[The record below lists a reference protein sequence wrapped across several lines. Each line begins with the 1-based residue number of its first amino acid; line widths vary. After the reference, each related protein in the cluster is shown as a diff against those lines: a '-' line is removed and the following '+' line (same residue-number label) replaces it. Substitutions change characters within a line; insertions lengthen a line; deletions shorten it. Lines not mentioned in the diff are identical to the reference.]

1 MAFFMLLSN
10 SSVNT
15 AGFAV
20 AASVFFV
27 GGLLLLCMG
36 VLGEYLGRVYDE
48 VRSRPLSIISE
59 VHRSPAAMP
68 SQLGIVAAQAI
79 NAEERSASDAA

>member
-1 MAFFMLLSN
+1 MAFFMLLSKD
-10 SSVNT
+10 SVYT
-15 AGFAV
+15 VGFAV

-48 VRSRPLSIISE
+48 VRSRPLSIISTI
-59 VHRSPAAMP
+59 HRSPVAMAT
-68 SQLGIVAAQAI
+68 QLGIVAQPDSDEDQDAI
-79 NAEERSASDAA
+79 DAA